1 MEANLVSRHVCKLC
15 NKSFACGRSLGGH
28 MRSHLTNNLAENDEK
43 HSRTSLQLGNYSGGS
58 LSNMEEEIDFGYG
71 LRKNPKKTQKLEFL
85 SEESSLQD
93 KFCRECGKGFQSWK
107 ALFGHMKCHSERGVV
122 FSSSQEEVEEPD
134 SHITDAKQKMV
145 MDIQSDNENEVPNN
159 KRKRSRRRRTS
170 NQMGTANS
178 TTSFSFAT
186 NSSSVSDIEQ
196 EQEVAISLMLLSMDM
211 GNWVGFNSPAESS
224 DNNSKFLE
232 APSVVE
238 SKTSVSNGCEL
249 VKSNKLKGKKMEF
262 EVKQSEERAGSTMIK
277 KSQLNQRAGSKS
289 SLKKNEQNQG
299 RFSSD
304 MFFKS
309 PKKTLA
315 EFWDSKI
322 CKKPKKRSKFECDI
336 CNKIFDSYQA
346 LGGHRASHKKL
357 KGCFIESAM
366 EDEEEEEDEEE
377 IGSESSGEMTIS
389 ANPKAES
396 KGSKGIN
403 NGGRIEKNS
412 KHKCPICEKV
422 FASGQALGGHK
433 RSHLM
438 NGSETKNRETI
449 QIQKQVPEIR
459 RFLDLNL
466 PPEPVERES
475 KDHNL
480 ASLNPSWWVAANEH
494 KHEALVN
501 VGFHI

>member
-1 MEANLVSRHVCKLC
+1 MEGNLVSRHVCKLC

-28 MRSHLTNNLAENDEK
+28 MRSHLTNNLADNDEK
-43 HSRTSLQLGNYSGGS
+43 HSRTSLQLANYSGGS
-58 LSNMEEEIDFGYG
+58 LSNMEEEIDYGYG

-122 FSSSQEEVEEPD
+122 FSSSQEVEEPD

-145 MDIQSDNENEVPNN
+145 MDIQSDNETEVPNN

-186 NSSSVSDIEQ
+186 NSSSVSEIEQ

-262 EVKQSEERAGSTMIK
+262 EVKHSKMMK
-277 KSQLNQRAGSKS
+277 KSQLDHRAGSKS
-289 SLKKNEQNQG
+289 FLKKNDQNQA

-366 EDEEEEEDEEE
+366 EDEAEE
-377 IGSESSGEMTIS
+377 IGSESSGEIAIS
-389 ANPKAES
+389 ANPTAES
-396 KGSKGIN
+396 KASKGIN
-403 NGGRIEKNS
+403 NGGRIEKNN

-438 NGSETKNRETI
+438 SGSEAKNRETI

-480 ASLNPSWWVAANEH
+480 VSLNPWWVAANEH